1 MIHSKTEYEDFV
13 IKILNTIISGHI
25 PSEKDFPEF
34 SEKDF
39 GEVLY
44 QCVKDE
50 LIIGYS
56 VTRTADGNPCGQRVG
71 ELYVTIKGL
80 SYIDSVKQAR
90 AFEIAQK
97 AEKNSIAAK
106 IRANLAFVFSALSIA
121 VPVLSNL
128 DKIFLNLKRVISY
141 LSSLG

>member
-13 IKILNTIISGHI
+13 IKILNTIISGHT
-25 PSEKDFPEF
+25 P

-44 QCVKDE
+44 QCVKDG

-106 IRANLAFVFSALSIA
+106 IRANLAFVFSAMSIA
-121 VPVLSNL
+121 VAVLSNL
-128 DKIFLNLKRVISY
+128 DKIFFNLKKVISY